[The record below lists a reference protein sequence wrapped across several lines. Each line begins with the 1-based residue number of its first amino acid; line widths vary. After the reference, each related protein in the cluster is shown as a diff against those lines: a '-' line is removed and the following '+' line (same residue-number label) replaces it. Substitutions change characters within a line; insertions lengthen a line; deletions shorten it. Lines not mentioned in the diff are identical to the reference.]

1 MAHDRSPEDSI
12 NLTNHFLIAMPGLG
26 DAFFAKSVVYLCEH
40 SERGALGLM
49 INKPTDITLKNL
61 FDKVDLPLGRADLR
75 DAPVFQGG
83 PVQTER
89 GFVLH
94 DALSPGVE
102 APLAWAAV
110 PQTGETRPAETPART
125 DRDGEAMDQDEPG
138 RGAADGSEGGPSD
151 AVYASTLVIPG
162 AALEMTTSRDVL
174 EALANGVGPQRVLIS
189 LGYSAWA
196 QGQLESEIGE
206 NSWLTV
212 QADSARMLALIF
224 ETPVEQRYA
233 KALALLGLEAWML
246 SPDAGHA

>member
-1 MAHDRSPEDSI
+1 
-12 NLTNHFLIAMPGLG
+12 
-26 DAFFAKSVVYLCEH
+26 
-40 SERGALGLM
+40 
-49 INKPTDITLKNL
+49 
-61 FDKVDLPLGRADLR
+61 
-75 DAPVFQGG
+75 
-83 PVQTER
+83 VQTER

-94 DALSPGVE
+94 DALSAGIE
-102 APLAWAAV
+102 APPAWAVLPRA
-110 PQTGETRPAETPART
+110 
-125 DRDGEAMDQDEPG
+125 GEAGDSDDG
-138 RGAADGSEGGPSD
+138 GASDDGSREGGPSD

-174 EALANGVGPQRVLIS
+174 EALANGAGPQRVLIS

-212 QADSARMLALIF
+212 QVDSARMLALIF